1 MAVIVGRS
9 DRLPLAARFSPVG
22 YFYVHPMREKDA
34 SAFGIDK

>member
-9 DRLPLAARFSPVG
+9 DRLPLAARFSPLG
-22 YFYVHPMREKDA
+22 YLDVPPMREKGA